1 MKLSLTSKTQTELD
15 PIYLLVSESDIDR
28 CVLTVI
34 ELSEEEKKQIMMTE
48 EFTTFFNKTSRIV
61 ERALDEDIDIFVDYA
76 GGEGEDMERC
86 VGINQSL
93 LVHVDFNKLRTWL
106 SMDTE

>member
-1 MKLSLTSKTQTELD
+1 
-15 PIYLLVSESDIDR
+15 
-28 CVLTVI
+28 
-34 ELSEEEKKQIMMTE
+34 MTE

-86 VGINQSL
+86 VGINQSQCSFL
-93 LVHVDFNKLRTWL
+93 
-106 SMDTE
+106 